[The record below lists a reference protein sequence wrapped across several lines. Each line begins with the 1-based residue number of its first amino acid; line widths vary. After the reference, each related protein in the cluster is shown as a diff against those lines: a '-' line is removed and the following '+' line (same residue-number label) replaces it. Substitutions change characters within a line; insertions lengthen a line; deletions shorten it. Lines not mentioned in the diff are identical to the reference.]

1 MTGRRVFVQTSL
13 VIYAP
18 PIFRPPSGCG
28 ILDYS
33 LCKLEIY
40 NFFTISKSLPKCMI
54 PPPFFTFGWIDLPC
68 LTSSH
73 LISQISSNADRDCFV
88 RIARRC
94 WVSACFSH
102 KRVVCGS
109 LLPVCF
115 LSWVSKLSLTFDCF
129 TMSDM
134 CYFDIF
140 LKSNETRHW

>member
-13 VIYAP
+13 VISAP
-18 PIFRPPSGCG
+18 STFRPPSRCG

-40 NFFTISKSLPKCMI
+40 NFFTISESLPKCMI
-54 PPPFFTFGWIDLPC
+54 PPPFFTLVGLIC
-68 LTSSH
+68 RASSH
-73 LISQISSNADRDCFV
+73 LISQINSNADRDCLV

-94 WVSACFSH
+94 WASACFSH

-115 LSWVSKLSLTFDCF
+115 LSWASKLSLTFDCF